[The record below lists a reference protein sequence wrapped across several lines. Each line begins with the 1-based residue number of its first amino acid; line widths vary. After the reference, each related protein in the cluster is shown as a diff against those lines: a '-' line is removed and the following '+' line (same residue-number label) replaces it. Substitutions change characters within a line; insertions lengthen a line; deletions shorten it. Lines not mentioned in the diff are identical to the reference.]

1 MITLTAKDRTYYHNL
16 IVSFLGKFE
25 EGEPLKEMYEK
36 DFSEEDFWVLSG
48 MSKVV
53 LVPKEESNYVIK
65 IPIDSDN
72 YCEAEFRV
80 FQKAEK
86 EGFES
91 FLAEIDFLEEYN
103 GVKCYVQERVD
114 EGGSGGYYT
123 SKPLLSEG
131 SYSEAYEIGFGESV
145 LNDLCQYYGIEK
157 TLSFIEFCVD
167 NYINDIHEYNYG
179 FNGDMP
185 IIFDYSGFGQ
195 KALES
200 RS

>member
-1 MITLTAKDRTYYHNL
+1 MGKVIKYLFYLILL
-16 IVSFLGKFE
+16 IVIYLVGKGVY
-25 EGEPLKEMYEK
+25 EGNINQNTTVG
-36 DFSEEDFWVLSG
+36 S
-48 MSKVV
+48 
-53 LVPKEESNYVIK
+53 VIK
-65 IPIDSDN
+65 QVD
-72 YCEAEFRV
+72 EGGRELA
-80 FQKAEK
+80 QKAEK